1 MSEKKDMPSSEE
13 KDGLNF
19 EDVKNLTIEEAVRKD
34 SEMKAGITESDGV
47 LDKYIKQHRDE
58 VTSQKFET
66 KLSDFEDLDTKAL
79 DNFIKKQREELVNSG
94 IVSKDVFEET
104 AEPKSEVESEEVAEP
119 VVEETEVKEV
129 EAEPESEP
137 VETVDT
143 EKEAATEVETT
154 TPEVEETV
162 AAVEEAKEDPVAIP
176 AEEVKEAEK
185 EVTSIALSADDNK
198 PTSKKKRV
206 IIGGLAALVVAI
218 FGAGYALHYTKDST
232 TTVASSSTSSSQKKT
247 TSSSSAAEKAKKAKK
262 AFEDAY
268 AALFTDDTKTKLK
281 NSEFDKISVLKEKL
295 DDLKGTDFYD
305 AAKKQYD
312 TVAAHI
318 TAIKAINALFEKDV
332 IVDGKKV
339 SGTVKADAKFDSL
352 SSDVL
357 NTGDANLDNLL
368 QSVITDGKNQL
379 AAKAQSSSQAQA
391 AANSASQTESNDKAA
406 EAKPAAPAS
415 DNSNLQRD
423 KSRVPYNDSAIA
435 DSNNPA
441 WTFGDGVLEKIVSTS
456 QARGY
461 FSGNDYILE
470 KVNIINGNGYY
481 NMFRKDGTYLFSI
494 NCKTGYFVGNGSGH
508 SDALDY

>member
-19 EDVKNLTIEEAVRKD
+19 EDVKNLTIEEAVRKG

-119 VVEETEVKEV
+119 VVEETEAKEV
-129 EAEPESEP
+129 EAEPEQ
-137 VETVDT
+137 VETVDS
-143 EKEAATEVETT
+143 EKEAAKEVEAT
-154 TPEVEETV
+154 TPEVEESKEEAV
-162 AAVEEAKEDPVAIP
+162 AAPAEEAKEV
-176 AEEVKEAEK
+176 EKEAA
-185 EVTSIALSADDNK
+185 SIALSADDSK

-262 AFEDAY
+262 AFDDAY

-391 AANSASQTESNDKAA
+391 AANAASQTESDDKAA

-423 KSRVPYNDSAIA
+423 KSRVPYNESAIA

>member
-1 MSEKKDMPSSEE
+1 MSEKKDMPSSEK

-19 EDVKNLTIEEAVRKD
+19 EDVKNLTIEEAVRKG

-104 AEPKSEVESEEVAEP
+104 VEPKSEDVVEP
-119 VVEETEVKEV
+119 VVEVAEVKEV
-129 EAEPESEP
+129 ETEPEQA
-137 VETVDT
+137 ETVDA
-143 EKEAATEVETT
+143 EKEAAKEVKAT
-154 TPEVEETV
+154 TPKVEEAV
-162 AAVEEAKEDPVAIP
+162 AAVEEPKEAPVAIP

-185 EVTSIALSADDNK
+185 EATSIALSADDNK

-206 IIGGLAALVVAI
+206 IIGGLAVLVVAI
-218 FGAGYALHYTKDST
+218 FGAGYALHHTKDST

-247 TSSSSAAEKAKKAKK
+247 ISSSSAAKKAKK
-262 AFEDAY
+262 AFDDAY

-391 AANSASQTESNDKAA
+391 AANAASQTESSDKAA
-406 EAKPAAPAS
+406 EAKPAAPDS

-423 KSRVPYNDSAIA
+423 KSRVPYNYSAIA
-435 DSNNPA
+435 DSSNPA

-456 QARGY
+456 QTRGY

>member
-19 EDVKNLTIEEAVRKD
+19 EDVKNLTIEEAVRKG

-104 AEPKSEVESEEVAEP
+104 VEPKSEDVVEP
-119 VVEETEVKEV
+119 VVEVAEVKEV
-129 EAEPESEP
+129 ETEPEQA
-137 VETVDT
+137 ETVDA
-143 EKEAATEVETT
+143 EKEAAKEVKAT
-154 TPEVEETV
+154 TPKVEEAV
-162 AAVEEAKEDPVAIP
+162 AAVEEPKEAPVAIP

-185 EVTSIALSADDNK
+185 EATSIALSADDNK

-206 IIGGLAALVVAI
+206 IIGGLAVLVVAI

-247 TSSSSAAEKAKKAKK
+247 ISSSSAAKKAKK
-262 AFEDAY
+262 AFDDAY

-391 AANSASQTESNDKAA
+391 AANAASQTESSDKAA
-406 EAKPAAPAS
+406 EAKPAAPDS

-423 KSRVPYNDSAIA
+423 KSRVPYNYSAIA
-435 DSNNPA
+435 DSSNPA
-441 WTFGDGVLEKIVSTS
+441 WIFGDGVLEKIVSTS
-456 QARGY
+456 QTRGY

>member
-104 AEPKSEVESEEVAEP
+104 ADPKSEDVAEP

-137 VETVDT
+137 VETVDS
-143 EKEAATEVETT
+143 EKEAAKEVETT

-185 EVTSIALSADDNK
+185 EAASIALSADDSK

-247 TSSSSAAEKAKKAKK
+247 TSSSNAAEKAKKA
-262 AFEDAY
+262 FDDAY

-391 AANSASQTESNDKAA
+391 AANSASQTESSDKAA

-456 QARGY
+456 QTRGY

>member
-19 EDVKNLTIEEAVRKD
+19 EDVKNLTIEEAVRKG

-104 AEPKSEVESEEVAEP
+104 VEPKSEDVVEP
-119 VVEETEVKEV
+119 VVEVAEVKEV
-129 EAEPESEP
+129 ETEPEQA
-137 VETVDT
+137 ETVDA
-143 EKEAATEVETT
+143 EKEAAKEVKAT
-154 TPEVEETV
+154 TPKVEEAV
-162 AAVEEAKEDPVAIP
+162 AAVEEPKEAPVAIP

-185 EVTSIALSADDNK
+185 EATSIALSADDNK

-206 IIGGLAALVVAI
+206 IIGGLAVLVVAI

-232 TTVASSSTSSSQKKT
+232 TTVASSSTSSGQKKT
-247 TSSSSAAEKAKKAKK
+247 ISSSSATKKAKK
-262 AFEDAY
+262 AFDDAY

-391 AANSASQTESNDKAA
+391 AANAASQTESSDKAA
-406 EAKPAAPAS
+406 EAKPAAPDS

-423 KSRVPYNDSAIA
+423 KSRVPYNYSAIA
-435 DSNNPA
+435 DSSNPA

-456 QARGY
+456 QTRGY

>member
-19 EDVKNLTIEEAVRKD
+19 EDVKNLTIEEAVRKG

-104 AEPKSEVESEEVAEP
+104 VEPKSEDVVEP
-119 VVEETEVKEV
+119 VVEVAEVKEV
-129 EAEPESEP
+129 ETEPEQA
-137 VETVDT
+137 ETVDA
-143 EKEAATEVETT
+143 EKEAAKEVKAT
-154 TPEVEETV
+154 TPKVEEAV
-162 AAVEEAKEDPVAIP
+162 AAVEEPKEAPVAIP

-185 EVTSIALSADDNK
+185 EATSIALSADDNK

-206 IIGGLAALVVAI
+206 IIGGLAVLVVAI

-247 TSSSSAAEKAKKAKK
+247 ISSSSAAKKAKK
-262 AFEDAY
+262 AFDDAY

-391 AANSASQTESNDKAA
+391 AANAASQTESSDKAA
-406 EAKPAAPAS
+406 EAKPAAPDS

-423 KSRVPYNDSAIA
+423 KSRVPYNYSAIA

-456 QARGY
+456 QTRGY

>member
-19 EDVKNLTIEEAVRKD
+19 EDVKNLTIEEAVRKG

-104 AEPKSEVESEEVAEP
+104 VEPKSEDVVEP
-119 VVEETEVKEV
+119 VVEVAEVKEV
-129 EAEPESEP
+129 ETEPEQA
-137 VETVDT
+137 ETVDA
-143 EKEAATEVETT
+143 EKEAAKEVKAT
-154 TPEVEETV
+154 TPKVEEAV
-162 AAVEEAKEDPVAIP
+162 AAVEEPKEAPVAIP

-185 EVTSIALSADDNK
+185 EATSIALSADDNK

-206 IIGGLAALVVAI
+206 IIGGLAVLVVAI

-247 TSSSSAAEKAKKAKK
+247 ISSSSAAKKAKK
-262 AFEDAY
+262 AFDDAY

-379 AAKAQSSSQAQA
+379 VAKAQSSSQAQA
-391 AANSASQTESNDKAA
+391 AANAASQTESSDKAA
-406 EAKPAAPAS
+406 EVKPAAPDS

-423 KSRVPYNDSAIA
+423 KSRVPYNYSAIA
-435 DSNNPA
+435 DSSNPA

-456 QARGY
+456 QTRGY

>member
-19 EDVKNLTIEEAVRKD
+19 EDVKNLTIEEAVRKG

-104 AEPKSEVESEEVAEP
+104 VEPKSEDVVEP
-119 VVEETEVKEV
+119 VVEAAEVKEV
-129 EAEPESEP
+129 ETEPEQA
-137 VETVDT
+137 ETVDA
-143 EKEAATEVETT
+143 EKEVEAT
-154 TPEVEETV
+154 TPKVEEAV
-162 AAVEEAKEDPVAIP
+162 AAVEEPKEAPVAIP

-185 EVTSIALSADDNK
+185 EATSIALSADNK

-206 IIGGLAALVVAI
+206 IIGGLAVLVVAI
-218 FGAGYALHYTKDST
+218 FGAGYVLHYTKDST

-247 TSSSSAAEKAKKAKK
+247 TSSSSAAKKV
-262 AFEDAY
+262 FDDAY

-391 AANSASQTESNDKAA
+391 AANSASQTESNDKVA

-441 WTFGDGVLEKIVSTS
+441 WTFSDGVLEKIVSTS

-470 KVNIINGNGYY
+470 KVNIINDNGYY

>member
-19 EDVKNLTIEEAVRKD
+19 EDVKNLTIEEAVRKG

-104 AEPKSEVESEEVAEP
+104 VEPKSEDVVEP
-119 VVEETEVKEV
+119 VVEVAEVKEV
-129 EAEPESEP
+129 ETEPEQA
-137 VETVDT
+137 ETVDA
-143 EKEAATEVETT
+143 EKEAAKEVKAT
-154 TPEVEETV
+154 TPKVEEAV
-162 AAVEEAKEDPVAIP
+162 AAVEEPKEAPVAIP

-185 EVTSIALSADDNK
+185 EATSIALSADDNK

-206 IIGGLAALVVAI
+206 IIGGLAVLVVAI

-247 TSSSSAAEKAKKAKK
+247 ISSSSAAKKAKK
-262 AFEDAY
+262 AFDDAY

-391 AANSASQTESNDKAA
+391 AANAASQTESSDKAA
-406 EAKPAAPAS
+406 EAKPAAPDS

-423 KSRVPYNDSAIA
+423 KSRVPYNYSAIA
-435 DSNNPA
+435 DSSNPA
-441 WTFGDGVLEKIVSTS
+441 WTFGDGVLEKIISTS
-456 QARGY
+456 QTRGY

>member
-19 EDVKNLTIEEAVRKD
+19 EDVKNLTIEEAVRKG

-104 AEPKSEVESEEVAEP
+104 VEPKSEDVVEP
-119 VVEETEVKEV
+119 VVEVAEVKEV
-129 EAEPESEP
+129 ETEPEQA
-137 VETVDT
+137 ETVDA
-143 EKEAATEVETT
+143 EKEAAKEVEAT
-154 TPEVEETV
+154 TPKVEEAV
-162 AAVEEAKEDPVAIP
+162 AAVEEPKEAPVAIP
-176 AEEVKEAEK
+176 AEEIKEVEKEA
-185 EVTSIALSADDNK
+185 TSIALSADDNK

-206 IIGGLAALVVAI
+206 IIGGLAVLVVAI

-247 TSSSSAAEKAKKAKK
+247 TSSSSAAKKAKK
-262 AFEDAY
+262 VFDDAY

-332 IVDGKKV
+332 IVNGKKV

-391 AANSASQTESNDKAA
+391 TANSASQTESNDKAA

-423 KSRVPYNDSAIA
+423 KSLSLIH
-435 DSNNPA
+435 
-441 WTFGDGVLEKIVSTS
+441 I
-456 QARGY
+456 
-461 FSGNDYILE
+461 
-470 KVNIINGNGYY
+470 
-481 NMFRKDGTYLFSI
+481 
-494 NCKTGYFVGNGSGH
+494 
-508 SDALDY
+508 

>member
-19 EDVKNLTIEEAVRKD
+19 EDVKNLTIEEAVRKG

-104 AEPKSEVESEEVAEP
+104 VEPKSEDVVEP
-119 VVEETEVKEV
+119 VVEVAEVKEV
-129 EAEPESEP
+129 ETEPEQA
-137 VETVDT
+137 ETVDA
-143 EKEAATEVETT
+143 EKEAAKEVKAT
-154 TPEVEETV
+154 TPKVEEAV
-162 AAVEEAKEDPVAIP
+162 AAVEEPKEAPVAIP

-185 EVTSIALSADDNK
+185 EATSIALSADNK

-206 IIGGLAALVVAI
+206 IIGGLAVLVVAI
-218 FGAGYALHYTKDST
+218 FGAGYVLHYTKDST

-247 TSSSSAAEKAKKAKK
+247 ISSSSAAKKAKK
-262 AFEDAY
+262 AFDDAY

-391 AANSASQTESNDKAA
+391 AANAASQTESSDKAA
-406 EAKPAAPAS
+406 EAKPAAPDS

-423 KSRVPYNDSAIA
+423 KSRVPYNYSAIA
-435 DSNNPA
+435 DSSNPA

-456 QARGY
+456 QTRGY

>member
-19 EDVKNLTIEEAVRKD
+19 EDVKNLTIEEAVRKG

-104 AEPKSEVESEEVAEP
+104 VEPKSEDVVEP
-119 VVEETEVKEV
+119 VVEVAEVKEV
-129 EAEPESEP
+129 ETEPEQA
-137 VETVDT
+137 ETVDA
-143 EKEAATEVETT
+143 EKEAAKEVKAT
-154 TPEVEETV
+154 TPKFEEAV
-162 AAVEEAKEDPVAIP
+162 AAVEEPKEAPVAIP

-185 EVTSIALSADDNK
+185 EATSIALSADDNK

-206 IIGGLAALVVAI
+206 IIGGLAVLVVAI

-247 TSSSSAAEKAKKAKK
+247 ISSSSAAKKAKK
-262 AFEDAY
+262 AFDDAY

-391 AANSASQTESNDKAA
+391 AANAASQTESSDKAA
-406 EAKPAAPAS
+406 EAKPAAPDS

-423 KSRVPYNDSAIA
+423 KSRVPYNYSAIA
-435 DSNNPA
+435 DSSNPA

-456 QARGY
+456 QTRGY

>member
-19 EDVKNLTIEEAVRKD
+19 EDVKNLTIEEAVRKG

-104 AEPKSEVESEEVAEP
+104 VEPKSEDVVEP
-119 VVEETEVKEV
+119 VVEVAEVKEV
-129 EAEPESEP
+129 ETEPEQA
-137 VETVDT
+137 ETVDA
-143 EKEAATEVETT
+143 EKEAAKEVKAT
-154 TPEVEETV
+154 TPKVEEAV
-162 AAVEEAKEDPVAIP
+162 AAVEEPKEAPVAIP

-185 EVTSIALSADDNK
+185 EATSIALSADDNK

-206 IIGGLAALVVAI
+206 IIGGLAVLVVAI

-247 TSSSSAAEKAKKAKK
+247 ISSSSAAKKAKK
-262 AFEDAY
+262 AFDDAY

-391 AANSASQTESNDKAA
+391 AANAASQTESSDKAA
-406 EAKPAAPAS
+406 EAKPAAPDS

-423 KSRVPYNDSAIA
+423 KSRVPYNYSAIA
-435 DSNNPA
+435 DSSNPA

-456 QARGY
+456 QTRGY

>member
-19 EDVKNLTIEEAVRKD
+19 EDVKNLTIEEAVRKG
-34 SEMKAGITESDGV
+34 SEMKAGITDSDGV

-104 AEPKSEVESEEVAEP
+104 VEPKSEDVVEP
-119 VVEETEVKEV
+119 VVEAAEVKEV
-129 EAEPESEP
+129 ETEPEQA
-137 VETVDT
+137 ETVDA
-143 EKEAATEVETT
+143 EKEA
-154 TPEVEETV
+154 V
-162 AAVEEAKEDPVAIP
+162 AAVEEPKEAPVAIP

-185 EVTSIALSADDNK
+185 EATSIALSADDNK

-206 IIGGLAALVVAI
+206 IIGGLAVLVVAI
-218 FGAGYALHYTKDST
+218 FGAGYVLHYTKDST

-247 TSSSSAAEKAKKAKK
+247 TSSSSAAKKAKK
-262 AFEDAY
+262 VFDDTY

-391 AANSASQTESNDKAA
+391 TANSASQTESNDKAA

-441 WTFGDGVLEKIVSTS
+441 WIFSDGVLEKIVSTS

>member
-104 AEPKSEVESEEVAEP
+104 ADPKSEVESEDVAEP

-185 EVTSIALSADDNK
+185 EAASIALSADDSK
-198 PTSKKKRV
+198 QTSKKKRV

-262 AFEDAY
+262 AFDDAY

>member
-1 MSEKKDMPSSEE
+1 MPSSEE

-185 EVTSIALSADDNK
+185 EAASIALSADDNR

-262 AFEDAY
+262 AFDDAY

>member
-1 MSEKKDMPSSEE
+1 MPSSEE

-19 EDVKNLTIEEAVRKD
+19 EDVKNLTIEEAVRKG

-104 AEPKSEVESEEVAEP
+104 VEPKSEDVVEP
-119 VVEETEVKEV
+119 VVEVAEVKEV
-129 EAEPESEP
+129 ETEPEQA
-137 VETVDT
+137 ETVDA
-143 EKEAATEVETT
+143 EKEAAKEVKAT
-154 TPEVEETV
+154 TPKVEEAV
-162 AAVEEAKEDPVAIP
+162 AAVEEPKEAPVAIP

-185 EVTSIALSADDNK
+185 EATSIALSADDNK

-206 IIGGLAALVVAI
+206 IIGGLAVLVVAI

-247 TSSSSAAEKAKKAKK
+247 ISSSSAAKKAKK
-262 AFEDAY
+262 AFDDAY

-295 DDLKGTDFYD
+295 DNLKGTDFYD

-391 AANSASQTESNDKAA
+391 AANAASQTESSDKAA
-406 EAKPAAPAS
+406 EAKPAAPDS

-423 KSRVPYNDSAIA
+423 KSRVPYNYSAIA
-435 DSNNPA
+435 DSSNPA
-441 WTFGDGVLEKIVSTS
+441 WIFGDGVLEKIVSTS
-456 QARGY
+456 QTRGY

>member
-19 EDVKNLTIEEAVRKD
+19 EDVKNLTIEEAVRKG

-104 AEPKSEVESEEVAEP
+104 VEPKSEDVVEP
-119 VVEETEVKEV
+119 VVEVAEVKEV
-129 EAEPESEP
+129 ETEPEQA
-137 VETVDT
+137 ETVDA
-143 EKEAATEVETT
+143 EKEAAKEVKAT
-154 TPEVEETV
+154 TPKVEEAV
-162 AAVEEAKEDPVAIP
+162 AAVEEPKEAPVAIP

-185 EVTSIALSADDNK
+185 EATSIALSADDNK

-206 IIGGLAALVVAI
+206 IIGGLAVLVVAI
-218 FGAGYALHYTKDST
+218 FGAGYELHYTKDST

-247 TSSSSAAEKAKKAKK
+247 ISSSSAAKKAKK
-262 AFEDAY
+262 AFDDAY

-318 TAIKAINALFEKDV
+318 TAIEAINALFEKDV

-391 AANSASQTESNDKAA
+391 AANAASQTESSDKAA
-406 EAKPAAPAS
+406 EAKPAAPDS

-423 KSRVPYNDSAIA
+423 KSRVPYNYSAIA
-435 DSNNPA
+435 DSSNPA

-456 QARGY
+456 QTRGY

>member
-19 EDVKNLTIEEAVRKD
+19 EDVKNLTIEEAVRKG

-104 AEPKSEVESEEVAEP
+104 VEPKSEDVVEP
-119 VVEETEVKEV
+119 VVEVAEVKEV
-129 EAEPESEP
+129 EAEPEQA
-137 VETVDT
+137 ETVDA
-143 EKEAATEVETT
+143 EKEAVKEVKAT
-154 TPEVEETV
+154 TPKVEEAV
-162 AAVEEAKEDPVAIP
+162 AAVEEPKEAPVAIP

-185 EVTSIALSADDNK
+185 EATSIALSADDNK

-206 IIGGLAALVVAI
+206 IIGGLAVLVVAI

-247 TSSSSAAEKAKKAKK
+247 ISSSSAAKKAKK
-262 AFEDAY
+262 VFDDAY

-339 SGTVKADAKFDSL
+339 SGTVKAGAKFDSL

-368 QSVITDGKNQL
+368 QSVITEGKNQL

-456 QARGY
+456 QTRGY

>member
-19 EDVKNLTIEEAVRKD
+19 EDVKNLTIEEAVRKG

-104 AEPKSEVESEEVAEP
+104 VEPKSEDVVEP
-119 VVEETEVKEV
+119 VVEVAEVKEV
-129 EAEPESEP
+129 ETEPEQA
-137 VETVDT
+137 ETVDA
-143 EKEAATEVETT
+143 EKEAAKEVKAT
-154 TPEVEETV
+154 TPKVEEAV
-162 AAVEEAKEDPVAIP
+162 AAVEEPKEAPVAIP

-185 EVTSIALSADDNK
+185 EATSIALSADDNK

-206 IIGGLAALVVAI
+206 IIGGLAVLVVAN

-232 TTVASSSTSSSQKKT
+232 TTVASSSTSSSQKKPI
-247 TSSSSAAEKAKKAKK
+247 SSSSAAKKAKK
-262 AFEDAY
+262 AFDDAY

-391 AANSASQTESNDKAA
+391 AANAASQTESSDKAA
-406 EAKPAAPAS
+406 EAKPAAPDS

-423 KSRVPYNDSAIA
+423 KSRVPYNYSAIA
-435 DSNNPA
+435 DSSNPA

-456 QARGY
+456 QTRGY

>member
-13 KDGLNF
+13 QDGLNLQ
-19 EDVKNLTIEEAVRKD
+19 DVKNLTIEEAVRKD
-34 SEMKAGITESDGV
+34 SERKAGITESDGV

-66 KLSDFEDLDTKAL
+66 KLSDFENLDTEAL
-79 DNFIKKQREELVNSG
+79 DKFIKKQREELVNSG
-94 IVSKDVFEET
+94 IVSKEVFEE
-104 AEPKSEVESEEVAEP
+104 AEKAQAEP
-119 VVEETEVKEV
+119 VVEDVEPSETSSEVVEESAEEVSEPEVVETKETSVKETPTDDKEVVDEIKEV
-129 EAEPESEP
+129 EAKESSADEQVP
-137 VETVDT
+137 
-143 EKEAATEVETT
+143 TT
-154 TPEVEETV
+154 VEEEPKT
-162 AAVEEAKEDPVAIP
+162 ADE
-176 AEEVKEAEK
+176 
-185 EVTSIALSADDNK
+185 SIAISSDDDK
-198 PTSKKKRV
+198 PSSKKKRV

-218 FGAGYALHYTKDST
+218 FGAGYGLHYAKDSS
-232 TTVASSSTSSSQKKT
+232 TTVASSSTTSTTKKT
-247 TSSSSAAEKAKKAKK
+247 STSSSAAKKAKQAK
-262 AFEDAY
+262 EAFDDVY

-295 DDLKGTDFYD
+295 DALKGTDFYD

-318 TAIKAINALFEKDV
+318 TAIRAINALFDKDV

-339 SGTVKADAKFDSL
+339 SGTVKADANFDNL

-368 QSVITDGKNQL
+368 QSAITEGKKQL
-379 AAKAQSSSQAQA
+379 TSETQSSSQEQA
-391 AANSASQTESNDKAA
+391 ASSASQTDSSEASSTESTSNT
-406 EAKPAAPAS
+406 
-415 DNSNLQRD
+415 SNLQRD
-423 KSRVPYNDSAIA
+423 KSRVPYNESAIA
-435 DSNNPA
+435 DSGNAA
-441 WTFGDGVLEKIVSTS
+441 WTFGDGVLEKVVSTS

-461 FSGNDYILE
+461 FSGDDYILE

>member
-13 KDGLNF
+13 QDGLNLQ
-19 EDVKNLTIEEAVRKD
+19 DVKNLTIEEAVRKD
-34 SEMKAGITESDGV
+34 SERKAGITESDGV

-66 KLSDFEDLDTKAL
+66 KLSDFENLDTEAL

-94 IVSKDVFEET
+94 IVSKEVFEE
-104 AEPKSEVESEEVAEP
+104 AEKTQVAPVAEDVEP
-119 VVEETEVKEV
+119 SETSSEVVEETVEPAKEVSEPEVVETKEASVEEAPTDDKEVGDEIKEV
-129 EAEPESEP
+129 EAKESSADEQ
-137 VETVDT
+137 VS
-143 EKEAATEVETT
+143 TT
-154 TPEVEETV
+154 VEEESKT
-162 AAVEEAKEDPVAIP
+162 ADE
-176 AEEVKEAEK
+176 
-185 EVTSIALSADDNK
+185 SIAISSDDDK
-198 PTSKKKRV
+198 PSSKKKRV
-206 IIGGLAALVVAI
+206 IIGSLAALVVAI
-218 FGAGYALHYTKDST
+218 FGAGYGLHYAKDSS
-232 TTVASSSTSSSQKKT
+232 TTVASSSTTSTTKKT
-247 TSSSSAAEKAKKAKK
+247 SASSSAAKKAKEAK
-262 AFEDAY
+262 EAFDDVY

-295 DDLKGTDFYD
+295 DALKGTDFYD

-318 TAIKAINALFEKDV
+318 TAIKAINALFDKDV

-339 SGTVKADAKFDSL
+339 SGTVKADANFDNL

-357 NTGDANLDNLL
+357 NTGDAKLDNLL
-368 QSVITDGKNQL
+368 QSAITEGKKQL
-379 AAKAQSSSQAQA
+379 TSKTQSSSQEQSAS
-391 AANSASQTESNDKAA
+391 SASQTDSSEASSTESTSNT
-406 EAKPAAPAS
+406 
-415 DNSNLQRD
+415 SNLQRD
-423 KSRVPYNDSAIA
+423 KSRVPYNESAIA
-435 DSNNPA
+435 DSGNAA
-441 WTFGDGVLEKIVSTS
+441 WTFGDGVLEKVVSTS

-461 FSGNDYILE
+461 FSGDDYILE

>member
-19 EDVKNLTIEEAVRKD
+19 EDVKNLTIEEAVRKG

-104 AEPKSEVESEEVAEP
+104 VEPKSEDVVEP
-119 VVEETEVKEV
+119 VVEVAEVKEV
-129 EAEPESEP
+129 ETEPEQA
-137 VETVDT
+137 ETVDA
-143 EKEAATEVETT
+143 EKEAAKEVKAT
-154 TPEVEETV
+154 TPKVEEAV
-162 AAVEEAKEDPVAIP
+162 AAVEEPKEAPVAIP

-185 EVTSIALSADDNK
+185 EATSIALSADDNK

-206 IIGGLAALVVAI
+206 IIGGLAVLVVAI

-247 TSSSSAAEKAKKAKK
+247 ISSSSAAKKAKK
-262 AFEDAY
+262 AFDDAY

-295 DDLKGTDFYD
+295 DDLKDTDFYD

-391 AANSASQTESNDKAA
+391 AANAASQTESSDKAA
-406 EAKPAAPAS
+406 EAKPAAPDS

-423 KSRVPYNDSAIA
+423 KSRVPYNYSAIA
-435 DSNNPA
+435 DSSNPA

-456 QARGY
+456 QTRGY